1 MRIIASA
8 IAALSL
14 LAVSAAQTYTGTL
27 EVAFGH
33 YQDAQGVVHNLKG
46 LKLPYTATKIE
57 SKTVKR
63 STSAD
68 RLNNWLYGKKSGKV
82 AGKGPGGG
90 GGAEAVQTIYHADQ
104 QAAGSSLP
112 YGVIGDFDSP
122 SVVDDITPL
131 AGGIGKPWKFMT
143 FGFDTVVA
151 NPVFLCRWTLMN
163 NYATGRG
170 PGVSAFDPF
179 PVPASYP
186 LDFGVVWNQAVPV
199 GTYKVTI
206 DVSSAGVYSPIGLST
221 FWFWQQFRQVT
232 TPVNPDAPYDTTI
245 ANVFNQEVAPQVG
258 SSSDFFWFDW
268 SPMEG
273 IIDDDEK
280 DTFTD
285 ENNNQLRGNLLLK
298 LDANITGTFL
308 DVNVTG
314 ITPTL
319 GSNTNS
325 GSFFFV
331 WLEDTFNYEMA
342 PNYNVN
348 RNAPNITLELTGT
361 STAQTVDTFGG
372 IIKSTCVSGGG
383 TQRLSLWRYRGA
395 SPGWVVLNT
404 ATTTV
409 GSGPNT
415 SVLFN
420 WTAGNPSDFIQ
431 PGTGTVKA
439 KLDFFV
445 NPTSGRSFRYKLDQ
459 FVWKLVTP

>member
-33 YQDAQGVVHNLKG
+33 YQDANGVVHNLKG
-46 LKLPYTATKIE
+46 LKIPYTATKID
-57 SKTVKR
+57 SKAVKR

-68 RLNNWLYGKKSGKV
+68 RLNSWLFGKTSKGGNV

-90 GGAEAVQTIYHADQ
+90 GGAEAIQTIYHADQ
-104 QAAGSSLP
+104 QALGSTEP

-122 SVVDDITPL
+122 SVVDDLTPTP
-131 AGGIGKPWKFMT
+131 GGVGKPWKTMT
-143 FGFDTVVA
+143 FGFDTLVA

-163 NYATGRG
+163 NYVSTRG

-179 PVPASYP
+179 PVPGSYP

-206 DVSSAGVYSPIGLST
+206 DVSSAGVYSPVGLST

-232 TPVNPDAPYDTTI
+232 TPVNPNAPYDTTI
-245 ANVFNQEVAPQVG
+245 ANVFNHVLAPQVG

-268 SPMEG
+268 DPMEG
-273 IIDDDEK
+273 IIDEGEK
-280 DTFTD
+280 DTFVD
-285 ENNNQLRGNLLLK
+285 ENNQTMRGNLLLK
-298 LDANITGTFL
+298 LDANVSGTFL

-314 ITPTL
+314 INPTL
-319 GSNTNS
+319 GTNTNT

-361 STAQTVDTFGG
+361 STAQTVDTFGAL
-372 IIKSTCVSGGG
+372 IKSTCVSGGG
-383 TQRLSLWRYRGA
+383 NQRLSLWRYRGG
-395 SPGWVVLNT
+395 SPGWVVVNNS
-404 ATTTV
+404 TV
-409 GSGPNT
+409 GSGSNT
-415 SVLFN
+415 TVIYN
-420 WTAGNPSDFIQ
+420 WTAGSPSNFIEL
-431 PGTGTVKA
+431 GTGNVKA
-439 KLDFFV
+439 KIDFFV
-445 NPTSGRSFRYKLDQ
+445 DPNSGRTFRYKLDQ
-459 FVWKLVTP
+459 FVWKLITP